1 VACSQKCI
9 EWLTDCCVPGN
20 AVPTG
25 KITLGTPFPGVPAG
39 NDPWF
44 WTPTAPRMDPPNR
57 NIHSTIRQWWHCS
70 RATIPHN
77 GRCISSS
84 SRTGPK
90 LELSGFLEVLPVF
103 CLSLETALIQ
113 SRLDY
118 SNSVLYGTSVSN
130 LHKLQ
135 MAQNA
140 LARTVTRSPRSVPTS
155 QLLSNLHWLPI
166 HKRIIFKVA
175 ILTYK
180 VLSTQQPA
188 YLYNLISYH
197 QTTQSFAAFLQ
208 SVSPPSAQGKNRF
221 RTSCFFLCCSS
232 NLESYTCRQ

>member
-1 VACSQKCI
+1 
-9 EWLTDCCVPGN
+9 
-20 AVPTG
+20 
-25 KITLGTPFPGVPAG
+25 
-39 NDPWF
+39 
-44 WTPTAPRMDPPNR
+44 
-57 NIHSTIRQWWHCS
+57 
-70 RATIPHN
+70 
-77 GRCISSS
+77 
-84 SRTGPK
+84 
-90 LELSGFLEVLPVF
+90 VF

-221 RTSCFFLCCSS
+221 RISCFFLCCSS